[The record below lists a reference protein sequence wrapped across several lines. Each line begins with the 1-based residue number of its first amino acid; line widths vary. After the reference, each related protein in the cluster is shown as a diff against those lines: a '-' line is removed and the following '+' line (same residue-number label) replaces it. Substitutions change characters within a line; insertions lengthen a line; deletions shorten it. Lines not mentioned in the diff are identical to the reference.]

1 MDDDGEKKAIG
12 ARRGEGGGG
21 DGRRCAAHV
30 LAADVQART
39 APAPPQGACGHAR
52 TGASCEGGHGWGR
65 AWVCGGCYAAIAP
78 RQGARRRAPR
88 RLQCSRRPQQQQQQR
103 QPRVTRRDPRR
114 CVCVCVC
121 VCEGGAGGAREAALW
136 QRRHRGGPGRSL
148 PFFVAV
154 KRGATARPHAHL
166 AARHAPHSIILNTPG
181 WQCTREAFWTRVW
194 GVLGVPRG
202 AKPYWNVD

>member
-52 TGASCEGGHGWGR
+52 TGASCEDVMGGGGR
-65 AWVCGGCYAAIAP
+65 GCAAGVMRPSHRAKGRGVARLGACSAP
-78 RQGARRRAPR
+78 GARSSSSSSGSRA
-88 RLQCSRRPQQQQQQR
+88 SRGE
-103 QPRVTRRDPRR
+103 TRGG
-114 CVCVCVC
+114 VCVCVC

-136 QRRHRGGPGRSL
+136 QRRHRGALGASL

>member
-1 MDDDGEKKAIG
+1 M
-12 ARRGEGGGG
+12 GEGVGV
-21 DGRRCAAHV
+21 RRV
-30 LAADVQART
+30 LCGHRT
-39 APAPPQGACGHAR
+39 APRGEASRASALAVLQAPAAAAAAAAAARHAAR
-52 TGASCEGGHGWGR
+52 P
-65 AWVCGGCYAAIAP
+65 AA
-78 RQGARRRAPR
+78 
-88 RLQCSRRPQQQQQQR
+88 
-103 QPRVTRRDPRR
+103 
-114 CVCVCVC
+114 VCVCVC

-136 QRRHRGGPGRSL
+136 QRRHRGALGASL